1 MSNLLEKIKNLNE
14 QDKRDGKSPG
24 ERLSIK
30 VAELMEANEK
40 LRKENEKLKGFLV
53 EAVEEWEYSL
63 CKKSELLITIHKDH
77 ERIAKIK
84 RVLKIKEKDA

>member
-1 MSNLLEKIKNLNE
+1 MSNLLEKIKGLNE
-14 QDKRDGKSPG
+14 EDKKNGKTPG

-40 LRKENEKLKGFLV
+40 ISKENERLKVYLI

-63 CKKSELLITIHKDH
+63 SKKSELLITIHKDH
-77 ERIAKIK
+77 ERISKIK
-84 RVLKIKEKDA
+84 RLLKIKDKE